1 MKKNFKR
8 HFRIYLVNN
17 HPAYIVDENNKKY
30 LFHRVTSSKTSGGRK
45 NYKIVPNPLYS
56 GKNEMYI
63 VKRLQKDDVNR
74 FSKYK
79 LDVRKGIKIDYP
91 FIDKKTPSTSAKSD
105 ATSSGSKNIKSKRKW
120 FVKMIYS
127 LVIAFR

>member
-1 MKKNFKR
+1 MSKFKR

-17 HPAYIVDENNKKY
+17 HPAYIVGEDGNKFN
-30 LFHRVTSSKTSGGRK
+30 FHRVTSSKTSGGRN

-56 GKNEMYI
+56 GRDTMYI
-63 VKRLQKDDVNR
+63 VKRIQKDNVNR

-79 LDVRKGIKIDYP
+79 LDVKRGVNVDYP

-105 ATSSGSKNIKSKRKW
+105 ATSSGSKYIKSKKKQIVN
-120 FVKMIYS
+120 VKNKIKNRE
-127 LVIAFR
+127 I